1 MEKSEIKNLIQK
13 YALQNVIKYDSTPKA
28 SSVMG
33 KVMGAYPELRQ
44 NAREIAPLVRAV
56 LDDVDKMNAE
66 ECLSKL
72 RQIAPEL
79 IEELHEKKVKERKLP
94 ALDVDGKVVMRI
106 APNPN
111 GPPTIGNARGI
122 IVNHEYAKMYNG
134 KFILRFDDTDPKV
147 KKPMLEAYG
156 WYLEDCEWMGAKPDQ
171 VVIASDRVDKYYTY
185 AERLIKMDMAYVC
198 FCSQSEFKRLK
209 DIKETCPHREQG
221 AKTNLRYWNDM
232 LDGRYGEKEAVLRI
246 KTDIKHKD
254 PALRDWVAFRIVKVA
269 HPRVGDKYKVWP
281 MLDFESAIEDH
292 LLGITHILR
301 GKDLIDSEKR
311 QKFIYEYLGWE
322 YPKTSH
328 WGRIK
333 IHGVGK
339 FSTSE
344 IKKGIQNGIYAQW
357 DDPRLPTLCALRRRG
372 IQAEAIRNFM
382 IKMGVTET
390 DIAISMDTLY
400 AENKNIV
407 DSMANRY
414 FFVHDPVHLTIEN
427 APPTVAKAPLH
438 PNMDRGFRE
447 IPVDGEV
454 LICQDDAATLSA
466 GDRVRLK
473 GLYNI
478 QIMGLKPLKA
488 RYIGDD
494 LSIVKKGAV
503 IIHWAPI
510 DGVKVTVFA
519 PDGVYEGV
527 GEKDIKSELNN
538 VVQFERFGFVRIDS
552 VDDGAIRAYFGH
564 R

>member
-1 MEKSEIKNLIQK
+1 MKKSDISSFIEK
-13 YALQNVIKYDSTPKA
+13 YALQNAIKYDSTPKA

-33 KVMGAYPELRQ
+33 KMIGAHPELRRS
-44 NAREIAPLVRAV
+44 ARKVMPLIQAV
-56 LDDVDKMNAE
+56 LDDIDKMSAE
-66 ECLSKL
+66 ERMSKL
-72 RQIAPEL
+72 QQIAPEL
-79 IEELHEKKVKERKLP
+79 IEALHEKKVKEWKLP
-94 ALDVDGKVVMRI
+94 ALDVDEEVVMRI

-147 KKPMLEAYG
+147 KKPMLEAYD
-156 WYLEDCEWMGAKPDQ
+156 WHLEDCEWMGAKPDR
-171 VVIASDRVDKYYTY
+171 VVIASDRIDKYYAY
-185 AERLIKMDMAYVC
+185 AEQLIKMGEAYVC

-209 DIKETCPHREQG
+209 DTKEACPHRERGVKINLGHWG
-221 AKTNLRYWNDM
+221 AM
-232 LDGRYGEKEAVLRI
+232 LGGKYGEKEAVLRI

-254 PALRDWVAFRIVKVA
+254 PALRDWVAFRIVKEE
-269 HPRVGDKYKVWP
+269 HPRVGDKYAVWP
-281 MLDFESAIEDH
+281 MLDFESAIEDR
-292 LLGITHILR
+292 LLGITHIIR

-311 QKFIYEYLGWE
+311 QKFIYEYLGWK

-333 IHGVGK
+333 IHGIGK

-357 DDPRLPTLCALRRRG
+357 DDPRLPTVRALRRRG
-372 IQAEAIRNFM
+372 IQAEAIGNFM

-400 AENKNIV
+400 AENRKII
-407 DSMANRY
+407 DPSANRY
-414 FFVHDPVHLTIEN
+414 FFVHTPAHLTIEN

-438 PNMDRGFRE
+438 PNIDRGFRE
-447 IPVDGEV
+447 ILVDGEV
-454 LICQDDAATLSA
+454 LICQDDAAALTA
-466 GDRVRLK
+466 GDRIRLK
-473 GLYNI
+473 ELYNI
-478 QIMGLKPLKA
+478 QIMSLKPLKA
-488 RYIGDD
+488 RYTGDD
-494 LSIVKKGAV
+494 LAKKGAA

-510 DGVKVTVFA
+510 DGVEVNVLA

-552 VDDGAIRAYFGH
+552 VDDIIRAYFAH
-564 R
+564 K

>member
-1 MEKSEIKNLIQK
+1 MKKSDINSFIQK
-13 YALQNVIKYDSTPKA
+13 YALQNAIKYDSTPKA

-33 KVMGAYPELRQ
+33 KMIGAHPELRQ
-44 NAREIAPLVRAV
+44 SARKVMPLIQAV
-56 LDDVDKMNAE
+56 LDDIDKMSAE
-66 ECLSKL
+66 ERLSKL
-72 RQIAPEL
+72 QQIAPEL
-79 IEELHEKKVKERKLP
+79 IEALHEKKVKERKLP
-94 ALDVDGKVVMRI
+94 ALDVDEEVVMRI

-147 KKPMLEAYG
+147 KKPMLEAYD
-156 WYLEDCEWMGAKPDQ
+156 WHLEDCEWMGAKPDR
-171 VVIASDRVDKYYTY
+171 VVIASDRIDKYYAY
-185 AERLIKMDMAYVC
+185 AEQLIKMGKAYVC

-209 DIKETCPHREQG
+209 DIKEACPHREQG
-221 AKTNLRYWNDM
+221 VKTNLEHWGAM
-232 LDGRYGEKEAVLRI
+232 LGGKYGEKEAVLRI

-254 PALRDWVAFRIVKVA
+254 PALRDWVAFRIVKEG
-269 HPRVGDKYKVWP
+269 HPRVGDKYAVWP

-292 LLGITHILR
+292 LLGITHIIR

-311 QKFIYEYLGWE
+311 QKFIYEYLGWK

-333 IHGVGK
+333 IHGIGK

-357 DDPRLPTLCALRRRG
+357 DDPRLPTVRALRRRG

-400 AENKNIV
+400 AENRKIV
-407 DSMANRY
+407 DPSANRY
-414 FFVHDPVHLTIEN
+414 FFVHTPAHLTIEN
-427 APPTVAKAPLH
+427 APSTVAKAPLH
-438 PNMDRGFRE
+438 PNIDRGFRE
-447 IPVDGEV
+447 ILVDGEV
-454 LICQDDAATLSA
+454 LICQDDAATLTA
-466 GDRVRLK
+466 GDRIRLK
-473 GLYNI
+473 ELYNI
-478 QIMGLKPLKA
+478 QIMSLKPLKA
-488 RYIGDD
+488 RYTGDD
-494 LSIVKKGAV
+494 LAKKGAA

-510 DGVKVTVFA
+510 DGVEVKVLA

-527 GEKDIKSELNN
+527 GEKDVKSELNN

-552 VDDGAIRAYFGH
+552 VDDIIRAYFAH
-564 R
+564 K